1 MDILV
6 LFVIKLIELSESCSR
21 IENEGTRLKLCFL
34 SCKYFRMTREIREK
48 VPDKYVKMWT
58 ELGQIGHYN
67 RELYVKI
74 WDLEESITDDI
85 SPILEKYEKYL
96 LI

>member
-6 LFVIKLIELSESCSR
+6 LFVIKLIELTESCSR

-34 SCKYFRMTREIREK
+34 STKYFRMTREIREK
-48 VPDKYVKMWT
+48 VPDKYVGMWT
-58 ELGQIGHYN
+58 EFSQIGHYD
-67 RELYVKI
+67 RELYVKL
-74 WDLEESITDDI
+74 WDLEESITDDVG
-85 SPILEKYEKYL
+85 PILEKYEKYL